1 MTKEEKIYLDDLIT
15 KAMTVDTDEI
25 EGQQTINLNDINLC
39 AVDYSKSDITSDYDD
54 FMNIDGITDQ
64 SILQKMYDD
73 KDLWKLIITPPEE
86 VPDILSD
93 IDTSTRVII
102 EFSDATVK
110 DPNPVE
116 YSLNIKP
123 GDTID
128 NNTIIGSVMQEGK
141 MKPIKSIFEKGHVM
155 SKNDDTEFFRLYP
168 SKCDRH
174 IVLDNTLIGL
184 NEDYNVVNDVS
195 EINAEFSKEGSLY
208 ALITNNLCQSLLP
221 CVLARRYRGT
231 YTRTKTRV
239 YTTDSLGHWEY
250 GNWYLNSSD
259 ASYDTLGL
267 DTSLIVDSS
276 LYKEYKD
283 NAKYDTSL
291 FVFDITNEKLNT
303 GVTIY
308 DTSIMMNLHESQDVF
323 GSSII
328 AEDVTKAD
336 MKSWR
341 KRAKKKRKR
350 KKVKKEIKDKAYR
363 QTNRIKNSDNPYE
376 AIQKEGKRLLDARTK
391 YVDDI
396 IKLYKSLDT
405 LPLCKYDPNYTDC
418 KFLVNNNIDGKTY
431 TEANRYDDEFSYIPI
446 GDSDHYQNYY
456 YSLLGNINL
465 LSGSTD
471 TYSQEYYNLITDII
485 NKRLVVESRHSEDL
499 MYDFM
504 DLFNKNVKQ
513 LFNIYVK
520 NLTNDIIKREFN
532 KLKPLIATYVQ
543 NENKS
548 YKESIRKQFTVYNK
562 EKYGQELDEEAIQNA
577 GEKYTGDNEY
587 KQIYDY
593 ISSLY
598 SYDSDED
605 TDTPNEIC
613 SQLATMY
620 TYIKSYGDGSS
631 NPYKDIK
638 DKNEP
643 YIYLKLIQ
651 EESKK
656 IREFWDKVLKEYED
670 CSYDKCYNSL
680 INLSEKMDEYAQW
693 PTPQDITIDNIY
705 YQHYLF
711 ENIYPSDL
719 DSSINDISIGD
730 YNFPDEVDFPEIPDD
745 VSVDENWAID
755 EMNKHEQLP
764 PDDINAI
771 TFKDFPY
778 WKKYF
783 ALATLICIVPTFWN
797 CGLDIF
803 PFIQCIPLPCIF
815 IAIKSIYIPMF
826 NMIMVFGIAIR
837 GMYPWPIIL
846 YVNTSDQPIS
856 ILTPLIAILDRLK
869 NVFYGKLDKIEQ
881 VPIQSLANAYIAKLN
896 KEINDL
902 KKENIKLD
910 NFKTVIKSLNVPKA
924 ESIKRQFASIVDPS
938 IDMRQRLTRLE
949 TLSRKSKANYMAK

>member
-1 MTKEEKIYLDDLIT
+1 MTNEEKVYLDDLIT
-15 KAMTVDTDEI
+15 KALTIDTDEI

-54 FMNIDGITDQ
+54 FINSNINDQ
-64 SILQKMYDD
+64 SVLQKIYDD

-93 IDTSTRVII
+93 IDTSTRIII

-116 YSLNIKP
+116 YTLNIKP
-123 GDTID
+123 GDTVD
-128 NNTIIGSVMQEGK
+128 NDTIIGSVMQDGK
-141 MKPIKSIFEKGHVM
+141 MKPLKSIFEKGHVM

-174 IVLDNTLIGL
+174 IVLDNALIGL
-184 NEDYNVVNDVS
+184 NEDYNIVEDISV
-195 EINAEFSKEGSLY
+195 INEEFQKEGQLY

-231 YTRTKTRV
+231 YTRQKTHV
-239 YTTDSLGHWEY
+239 YTNDRLGHWEY
-250 GNWYLNSSD
+250 GNWYLDSSD

-276 LYKEYKD
+276 LYKEYKG

-291 FVFDITNEKLNT
+291 FVFDIINEKLNN
-303 GVTIY
+303 GVTIF
-308 DTSIMMNLHESQDVF
+308 DTSIMMNFNESQDEF

-328 AEDVTKAD
+328 AEDVTKND

-363 QTNRIKNSDNPYE
+363 QTNRIKNSTNPYE
-376 AIQKEGKRLLDARTK
+376 AIQKESKRLLDARQK
-391 YVDDI
+391 YVDDAI
-396 IKLYKSLDT
+396 RLYRSLDT
-405 LPLCKYDPNYTDC
+405 LPLCKYDPKYTDC
-418 KFLVNNNIDGKTY
+418 KSLVNN
-431 TEANRYDDEFSYIPI
+431 TELSVRFETQRFDNEFSYTPI
-446 GDSDHYQNYY
+446 GDVDNYY
-456 YSLLGNINL
+456 NYYFSLLSSVNL

-471 TYSQEYYNLITDII
+471 QWSQEFYNLIVDII
-485 NKRLVVESRHSEDL
+485 NKRVIVEDKTDYTM
-499 MYDFM
+499 MYDFL

-513 LFNIYVK
+513 LFPSIYGKNI
-520 NLTNDIIKREFN
+520 TFDIIKREFN
-532 KLKPLIATYVQ
+532 RLKPMITTYVQ

-548 YKESIRKQFTVYNK
+548 YKESIRKQFTIDNK

-593 ISSLY
+593 IASLY
-598 SYDSDED
+598 TYDNDEDSDA
-605 TDTPNEIC
+605 PNEIC

-620 TYIKSYGDGSS
+620 TYLKTFNKDN
-631 NPYKDIK
+631 NPYKDMK
-638 DKNEP
+638 DKNSQ
-643 YIYLKLIQ
+643 YIYLSLVQ
-651 EESKK
+651 DESKR
-656 IREFWDKVLKEYED
+656 IREFWDKVLAEYEE
-670 CSYDKCYNSL
+670 CSYDKCYSSL
-680 INLSEKMDEYAQW
+680 IKLSDKMDEYAQW
-693 PTPQDITIDNIY
+693 PTPQDLTIDNIY

-711 ENIYPSDL
+711 ENIYPNDL

-730 YNFPDEVDFPEIPDD
+730 YSFPEEVEFPEIPDEYP
-745 VSVDENWAID
+745 VDEDWAID
-755 EMNKHEQLP
+755 EMNKHEQLE
-764 PDDINAI
+764 PDDLNAI
-771 TFKDFPY
+771 TIKDYPY

-826 NMIMVFGIAIR
+826 NMIMVFGIGIR

-846 YVNTSDQPIS
+846 YVNVSDQPIS
-856 ILTPLIAILDRLK
+856 VLTPLIAILDRLK
-869 NVFYGKLDKIEQ
+869 NVFYGKLDSIEQ
-881 VPIQSLANAYIAKLN
+881 TPIQSLVNAYIAKLN
-896 KEINDL
+896 KEINEL

-910 NFKTVIKSLNVPKA
+910 NFKKVIKTLKVPKA

-938 IDMRQRLTRLE
+938 IDMRQRLTRIE
-949 TLSRKSKANYMAK
+949 SLSRKSKAQYLAK